1 MKTLVNDLAHRCQ
14 LEDTIRQELAQV
26 EQGIASALAT
36 LEELKK
42 RKEELVTREA
52 QVRKE
57 RLEILQCLQ
66 GAASALPGDSQPLLH
81 FTLPAQSAA
90 AMEMFSSFGTGSSDV
105 MFGVAPAPPPGGAS
119 VFAGQGGE
127 PFAQAPAPIARDIAQ
142 LLLPHLQ
149 QFGADID
156 INKLSTSTGHSGL
169 SMPTTSSA
177 MPTMSPEVSGG
188 PSSRRA
194 MTKRKMAKDGEPATR
209 KRTRTTKAEAEGEA
223 EESQLDQIPPCQEIS
238 AHDSPIVA
246 LKLVGHYVYS
256 CSSDCSARRHN
267 LLDSSQCVIYLG
279 STKTVNSIEVHNGKN
294 HPAVLYTASLDGLLR
309 SYDPETGDCFNTF
322 NAESPIMCTALA
334 WGKIYLGLQT
344 GYVAVFNVKSRT
356 LQDTFFCSNTSLS
369 RITTSTEGAQKLLC
383 TISFDGGITFRDP
396 STGLLFRCLEG
407 VVQPP
412 CYISINNGTVYT
424 SSSDRTI
431 RIHEL
436 RTGILQKVYECRSAA
451 TGLRYHKG
459 LILCCSFDGLIR
471 CYKTKDFS
479 CEVVYYGAGKNM
491 VMSMDVC
498 GPLIATGNRKG
509 KIEVIKFDKSSLQT
523 CEIRSC
529 NLKFAREEDLLHHLK
544 REHIGLGA
552 KGAMTCP
559 WNHCQMS
566 FSGPNCNKD
575 FEKHLMDHAC
585 T

>member
-1 MKTLVNDLAHRCQ
+1 
-14 LEDTIRQELAQV
+14 
-26 EQGIASALAT
+26 
-36 LEELKK
+36 
-42 RKEELVTREA
+42 KEELVTREA

-90 AMEMFSSFGTGSSDV
+90 AMEMLSSFGNSGSDV
-105 MFGVAPAPPPGGAS
+105 MFGVSQVPPPGGTPQ
-119 VFAGQGGE
+119 VITGQAGGS
-127 PFAQAPAPIARDIAQ
+127 FAQAPAPMARDIAQ

-149 QFGADID
+149 QFGTDID
-156 INKLSTSTGHSGL
+156 INKLSTSMGQSGL
-169 SMPTTSSA
+169 S

-194 MTKRKMAKDGEPATR
+194 TAKRKTAKDGEPAAR
-209 KRTRTTKAEAEGEA
+209 KRTRPTKAETDAEA

-238 AHDSPIVA
+238 AHDTCVVA
-246 LKLVGHYVYS
+246 LKLVGQYVYS
-256 CSSDCSARRHN
+256 CSTDCSARRHN
-267 LLDSSQCVIYLG
+267 LMDSSQCVVYLG
-279 STKTVNSIEVHNGKN
+279 STKTVNAIEVHIGKN
-294 HPAVLYTASLDGLLR
+294 QPTVLYTASLDRLLR
-309 SYDPETGDCFNTF
+309 SYDPET
-322 NAESPIMCTALA
+322 AECTNMFEAEAPITCSALA
-334 WGKIYLGLQT
+334 WGKIYLGLEN
-344 GYVAVFNVKSRT
+344 GHVAVFNLKT
-356 LQDTFFCSNTSLS
+356 QKLQDSFFCSNTPLS
-369 RITTSTEGAQKLLC
+369 RITTTTEAAQKFLC
-383 TISFDGGITFRDP
+383 TISFDGGITVRDP

-412 CYISINNGTVYT
+412 CYISVSNGTVYT
-424 SSSDRTI
+424 SSTDRKI
-431 RIHEL
+431 FIHEL
-436 RTGILQKVYECRSAA
+436 RTGKLQKVHECRSAA
-451 TGLRYHKG
+451 TGMRFHKG
-459 LILCCSFDGLIR
+459 LIVCCSFDGLIR
-471 CYKTKDFS
+471 FYRVKDFS

-523 CEIRSC
+523 CEIGSC

-552 KGAMTCP
+552 KGATTCP
-559 WNHCQMS
+559 WNQCQMS
-566 FSGPNCNKD
+566 FQGPNCIKD
-575 FEKHLMDHAC
+575 FEKHLMDHAY